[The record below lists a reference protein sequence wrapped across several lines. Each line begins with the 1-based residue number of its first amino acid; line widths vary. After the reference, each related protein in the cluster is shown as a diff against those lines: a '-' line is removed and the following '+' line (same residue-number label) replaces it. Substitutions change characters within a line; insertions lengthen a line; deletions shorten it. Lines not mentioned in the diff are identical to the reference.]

1 MGKTNTANMTSGV
14 KKIALTKE
22 IGISGIFGLIGI
34 LFGSFSMLG
43 TFNPVGIAYI
53 MTFAGEGTELF
64 LAVATVSAGFVLR
77 NNATFVSDY
86 AVSILLCT
94 VYGFIKGRSN
104 KNVTAGEKGLAAFI
118 IFLLS
123 GLIRGIIEHD
133 IRYLLLISL
142 LEGLVIFGLVY
153 VFDRGVSAL
162 KTTSMNKSIEKNDII
177 GLVMISAFSVAG
189 ASCLYKGVI
198 PIHIILGFF
207 IILTV
212 GYLFGTEFASAAG
225 IILSA
230 SLLAA
235 RIIDIKMFAILC
247 MTGFICG
254 LMGKNGKLS
263 AALSCLA
270 VSVIFEYY
278 FQILTISLVLGVC
291 AACIM
296 FMISAERLANGF
308 SISDAEGLSR
318 SSEHYAGMRNYI
330 SGKLNGYAR
339 GLIALEKSFS
349 PEKNHS
355 EKVKKETG
363 ELIDK
368 VACMVCEDCRL
379 CQTCWN
385 NSYYNT
391 YQTLLTLFS
400 VCEKKGMVH
409 TEDLPAVF
417 RDYCI
422 KQDDFAEA
430 VNVTYSGHREGL
442 LWNMKLMESRQ
453 LAMQQMNAMAEM
465 MTSLA
470 DEIENRIYFKEN
482 LEKVIYYELRKTS
495 SNIDKVTV
503 EEGENGEYEVAIY
516 RHGCNGRQECR
527 EKTIDTVS
535 SILGRK
541 MKRMEKE
548 CSTDINGRCK
558 LLLCEKYNFRVSSA
572 AAMAIKDEENISGDS
587 YSFME
592 LPKGGYMIAL
602 SDGMGSGKAAGDES
616 RTVIE
621 LLEQF
626 AEAGFKRELALKM
639 INSVLVMGTDDESF
653 ATLDMCYIDLYSGTA
668 EFIKTGAAATFVI
681 RDGKAKAIRS
691 SSLPIGML
699 KYFDM
704 DRAEYK
710 LHKNDIILM
719 LTDGAA
725 EVIERENM
733 STRILTE
740 LMAENSM
747 KDPKDIAEYVL
758 ESLKERS
765 GFRIQDD
772 MTVVAA
778 RVWG

>member
-1 MGKTNTANMTSGV
+1 MEKTSTAKMTSDV
-14 KKIALTKE
+14 KKIVLTKE
-22 IGISGIFGLIGI
+22 IGISGVFGLIGI
-34 LFGSFSMLG
+34 LCGCFSMLG
-43 TFNPVGIAYI
+43 TFNPIGIAYI
-53 MTFAGEGTELF
+53 MTFAGEGTEF
-64 LAVATVSAGFVLR
+64 FIAVLTVSAGFVLR
-77 NNATFVSDY
+77 NNSTFIADY
-86 AVSILLCT
+86 AVCILLCT
-94 VYGFIKGRSN
+94 VYGIVKGRSN

-118 IFLLS
+118 IFMLS
-123 GLIRGIIEHD
+123 GVIRGIIEQD
-133 IRYLLLISL
+133 IKYLLLISL
-142 LEGLVIFGLVY
+142 LEGLVIFGVVY

-162 KTTSMNKSIEKNDII
+162 KTTFMSKSIERSDIL
-177 GLVMISAFSVAG
+177 GLITIAVFTAAG
-189 ASCLYKGVI
+189 ASSLYKGVI
-198 PIHIILGFF
+198 PIHIILGFY
-207 IILTV
+207 IVLTV
-212 GYLFGTEFASAAG
+212 GFAFGAEFASAAG
-225 IILSA
+225 VILSA

-235 RIIDIKMFAILC
+235 RVIDIKMFAIFC

-254 LMGKNGKLS
+254 IMGKNGKLS

-278 FQILTISLVLGVC
+278 FKILTISLVLGVC

-296 FMISAERLANGF
+296 FMISAEKISKSF
-308 SISDAEGLSR
+308 SVSDIEGSSR
-318 SSEHYAGMRNYI
+318 SGEHYAGMRQYI

-339 GLIALEKSFS
+339 GLNALEKSFS
-349 PEKNHS
+349 S
-355 EKVKKETG
+355 EKEQNEEAKKETG
-363 ELIDK
+363 KLIDK
-368 VACMVCEDCRL
+368 VACMVCEECRL

-422 KQDDFAEA
+422 KQDNFAEA

-453 LAMQQMNAMAEM
+453 LAMQQMSAMAEL

-470 DEIENRIYFKEN
+470 DEIENRIYFKDN
-482 LEKVIYYELRKTS
+482 LENVIFYELRKT
-495 SNIDKVTV
+495 NDNVEKVTV

-535 SILGRK
+535 GILGRK
-541 MKRMEKE
+541 MKRAEKE
-548 CSTDINGRCK
+548 CTTDASGRCK
-558 LLLCEKYNFRVSSA
+558 LLLSEKCNFRVSSA
-572 AAMAIKDEENISGDS
+572 AAMAIKDEESMSGDS
-587 YSFME
+587 YSFMD

-602 SDGMGSGKAAGDES
+602 SDGMGSGKAAGEES

-639 INSVLVMGTDDESF
+639 INSVLVMGTDDERF

-710 LHKNDIILM
+710 LHKNDILIM

-725 EVIERENM
+725 EVIDRENM
-733 STRILTE
+733 SAQILTD

-778 RVWG
+778 RIWG

>member
-1 MGKTNTANMTSGV
+1 MEKTSTAKMTSDV
-14 KKIALTKE
+14 KKIVLTKE
-22 IGISGIFGLIGI
+22 MSIGGIFGLIGI
-34 LFGSFSMLG
+34 LCGSFTMFEA
-43 TFNPVGIAYI
+43 FNPVGIAYI
-53 MTFAGEGTELF
+53 MTFAGGGTELF
-64 LAVATVSAGFVLR
+64 LAVLTVSAGFLLR
-77 NNATFVSDY
+77 NNATFVADY
-86 AVSILLCT
+86 SVSILLCT

-104 KNVTAGEKGLAAFI
+104 KNVTAAEKGLAAFI
-118 IFLLS
+118 IFMLS
-123 GLIRGIIEHD
+123 GAIRGIIESD
-133 IRYLLLISL
+133 IKYLLLVSL
-142 LEGLVIFGLVY
+142 LEGLIIFGLVC

-162 KTTSMNKSIEKNDII
+162 KTAFMSKSIEKNDIL
-177 GLVMISAFSVAG
+177 GLVTIAVFSAAG
-189 ASCLYKGVI
+189 ASCLYTGVI

-207 IILTV
+207 IVLTV
-212 GYLFGTEFASAAG
+212 GYAFGAEYASAAG
-225 IILSA
+225 VILSA

-235 RIIDIKMFAILC
+235 KVIDIKMFAVLC

-254 LMGKNGKLS
+254 IMGKNGKLS

-278 FQILTISLVLGVC
+278 FEILTISLVLGVC

-296 FMISAERLANGF
+296 FMISAEKLSKSF
-308 SISDAEGLSR
+308 SISDAESLSR

-339 GLIALEKSFS
+339 GLTALEKSFS
-349 PEKNHS
+349 PEKKQN
-355 EKVKKETG
+355 EGVKKEAG
-363 ELIDK
+363 KLIDK

-442 LWNMKLMESRQ
+442 LWNMKLLESRQ
-453 LAMQQMNAMAEM
+453 LAMQQMSAMAEI

-482 LEKVIYYELRKTS
+482 LEKVIYYELRKTN
-495 SNIDKVTV
+495 SNVDKVTV

-527 EKTIDTVS
+527 DKTIDTVS
-535 SILGRK
+535 GILGRK
-541 MKRMEKE
+541 MKRAEKE
-548 CSTDINGRCK
+548 CSTDVNGLCK
-558 LLLCEKYNFRVSSA
+558 LVLCEKCNFRVSTA
-572 AAMAIKDEENISGDS
+572 AAMAIRDDENMSGDS

-602 SDGMGSGKAAGDES
+602 SDGMGSGKAAGEES

-639 INSVLVMGTDDESF
+639 INSVLVMGTDEESF

-668 EFIKTGAAATFVI
+668 EFIKTGAAATYVI

-725 EVIERENM
+725 EVIDRENM
-733 STRILTE
+733 PDKILTE
-740 LMAENSM
+740 LMADNSM
-747 KDPKDIAEYVL
+747 KDPKDIAEHVL
-758 ESLKERS
+758 ERLKEKS

>member
-1 MGKTNTANMTSGV
+1 MEKTSTAKMMPEV
-14 KKIALTKE
+14 KKIVLTKE
-22 IGISGIFGLIGI
+22 MGISGIFGLIGI
-34 LFGSFSMLG
+34 LCGSFTMLG
-43 TFNPVGIAYI
+43 AFNPVGIAYI

-64 LAVATVSAGFVLR
+64 LAVLTVSAGFLLR
-77 NNATFVSDY
+77 NNATFVADY
-86 AVSILLCT
+86 SVSILLCT
-94 VYGFIKGRSN
+94 VYGFVKGRSN
-104 KNVTAGEKGLAAFI
+104 KNVTAAEKGLAAFI
-118 IFLLS
+118 IFMLS
-123 GLIRGIIEHD
+123 GAIRGIIESD
-133 IRYLLLISL
+133 IQYLLLISL
-142 LEGLVIFGLVY
+142 LEGLVIFCLVY
-153 VFDRGVSAL
+153 IFDRGVSAL
-162 KTTSMNKSIEKNDII
+162 KTAFMSKSIEKNDIL
-177 GLVMISAFSVAG
+177 GLVTVAVFAAAG
-189 ASCLYKGVI
+189 ASSLYTGVI

-207 IILTV
+207 IVLTV
-212 GYLFGTEFASAAG
+212 GYAFGAEFASAAG
-225 IILSA
+225 VILSA

-235 RIIDIKMFAILC
+235 RVIDIKMFAVFC

-254 LMGKNGKLS
+254 IMGKNGKLS

-278 FQILTISLVLGVC
+278 FKILTISLVLGVC

-296 FMISAERLANGF
+296 FMISAEKLSKSF
-308 SISDAEGLSR
+308 SISDAESLSR
-318 SSEHYAGMRNYI
+318 SSEHYAGMRQYI

-339 GLIALEKSFS
+339 GLTALEKSFS
-349 PEKNHS
+349 TEKKQN
-355 EKVKKETG
+355 EEVKKETG
-363 ELIDK
+363 KLIDK

-442 LWNMKLMESRQ
+442 LWNMKLLESRQ
-453 LAMQQMNAMAEM
+453 LAMQQMSAMAEV

-482 LEKVIYYELRKTS
+482 LEKVIYYELRKTN
-495 SNIDKVTV
+495 SNVDKVTV

-527 EKTIDTVS
+527 DKTIDTVS
-535 SILGRK
+535 GILGRK
-541 MKRMEKE
+541 MKRAQKE
-548 CSTDINGRCK
+548 CSADVSGRCR
-558 LLLCEKYNFRVSSA
+558 LVLCEKCNFRVSTA
-572 AAMAIKDEENISGDS
+572 AAMAIKDNENMSGDS

-602 SDGMGSGKAAGDES
+602 SDGMGSGKAAGEES

-639 INSVLVMGTDDESF
+639 INSVLVMGADEESF
-653 ATLDMCYIDLYSGTA
+653 ATLDMCYIDLYSGIA
-668 EFIKTGAAATFVI
+668 EFIKTGAAATYVI

-725 EVIERENM
+725 EVIDRENM
-733 STRILTE
+733 PDKILTE
-740 LMAENSM
+740 LMADNSM
-747 KDPKDIAEYVL
+747 KDPKDIAEHVL
-758 ESLKERS
+758 ERLKEKS